1 MIPESSENPQKT
13 LKRSLGF
20 NALLATG
27 VCSMVGASIHVVPFM
42 IQKNVPGIGNQVIIS
57 FLLAAIPCLLA
68 ALSYASLS
76 TAMPEAGG
84 SFRYVSKGLSPFA
97 GFIAS
102 FSQWFGLSIVIGVVA
117 FIIPDFA
124 ADFFIN
130 AGAPDVAEVLVNSSW
145 RPWISLAILW
155 TFAGLNLSGGSTY
168 SNVLIPMMWLM
179 IGSGA
184 IVIVAGIFLDANDFL
199 AAYQLKEGR
208 LPPEAEAIPYNPLQ
222 IIFGATV
229 LFSSY
234 IGFDTIAQAGGEAK
248 EPHKNLPRAMV
259 LAVVC
264 VGLFYILFTAAVY
277 KMVPW
282 RFMAYEVQHKN
293 ITAPGLLAYLLP
305 PSLTL
310 AVLAGATIALLND
323 LPGMILSV
331 SRLLFAWASDGI
343 FPRFLST
350 IHSKT
355 LVPSNSIVASTM
367 VASIGVLG
375 SHFAGNFFLGI
386 DIMVVAMMFNFLI
399 ITITLFRLEHK
410 PDLLIR
416 ITFLKNSLIRKVVT
430 TAGMVSLMIFLSI
443 QIGKDLTGSQRE
455 WYFRGTLV
463 WLLVMLV
470 GSIIYWL
477 RKRNSSQP

>member
-1 MIPESSENPQKT
+1 MIPESLENSEKS

-20 NALLATG
+20 SALLATG

-42 IQKNVPGIGNQVIIS
+42 IQKNVPGLGNQVILS
-57 FLLAAIPCLLA
+57 FLIAAIPCLLA

-117 FIIPDFA
+117 YIIPDFA

-130 AGAPDVAEVLVNSSW
+130 AGAPSFAKVLVNNTW
-145 RPWISLAILW
+145 RPWVSLAILW
-155 TFAGLNLSGGSTY
+155 TFAGLNLKGGSAY
-168 SNVLIPMMWLM
+168 SKVLIPMMWLM

-184 IVIVAGIFLDANDFL
+184 IVIIAGVFLDANDFV
-199 AAYQLKEGR
+199 AAYQLKEGV
-208 LPPEAEAIPYNPLQ
+208 LPPTAEPIPSNPLQ

-234 IGFDTIAQAGGEAK
+234 IGFDSIAQAGGEAK
-248 EPHKNLPRAMV
+248 DPHKNLPRAMV

-282 RFMAYEVQHKN
+282 SFMAHEVETKN

-305 PSLTL
+305 PGLTL

-331 SRLLFAWASDGI
+331 SRLLFAWSSDGI
-343 FPRFLST
+343 FPKFLSAVHPIT
-350 IHSKT
+350 H
-355 LVPSNSIVASTM
+355 VPYKAVVASTF
-367 VASIGVLG
+367 VASIGILG

-399 ITITLFRLEHK
+399 ITITLVGLDKK

-416 ITFLKNSLIRKVVT
+416 IKFLKNDLARKVV
-430 TAGMVSLMIFLSI
+430 AGTGIIILIIFLLI
-443 QIGKDLTGSQRE
+443 HIGKDLTGAPRQ

-463 WLLVMLV
+463 WLLVMLT
-470 GSIIYWL
+470 GAIIYGL
-477 RKRNSSQP
+477 RKRK